1 MKRTHRIY
9 AYPYSGK
16 DVSEFNR
23 DEAKTSSLTLTQRFA
38 RFVILLLVKLSKG
51 GDMMMAMFFAQRVIL
66 GKTTFDKVPKA
77 LKKGVA
83 EVLIESGLPELVPSE
98 FGGIG
103 DLPAA

>member
-1 MKRTHRIY
+1 MKRIRNSDDNKSPI
-9 AYPYSGK
+9 K
-16 DVSEFNR
+16 
-23 DEAKTSSLTLTQRFA
+23 LTESTLD
-38 RFVILLLVKLSKG
+38 FVIYLLLKLKKG

-83 EVLIESGLPELVPSE
+83 EVLIDSGLPELVPSE
-98 FGGIG
+98 FGGTA